1 MTTDNHG
8 QRKPRR
14 LSREVIYESSWMNL
28 YADKVAFPQGRIID
42 RHYFLDFKKEAV
54 AVLVENDDG
63 QILMIEAYRYTTD
76 TIEWEIPA
84 GGIEK
89 GESVLEAARREV
101 IEETGYDPSNM
112 EVIYT
117 FHPSNGISN
126 QVFHIAKCL
135 ATGPQG
141 EFDRNE
147 VKSVRWFTCDEV
159 RQLIKEK
166 KLRDGFSLTALL
178 LKLWHD
184 ALTQEM

>member
-63 QILMIEAYRYTTD
+63 QILMIEAYRYITD

-101 IEETGYDPSNM
+101 IEETGFD
-112 EVIYT
+112 ETETAVIYT

-135 ATGPQG
+135 ATGLQG
-141 EFDRNE
+141 EFDGNE
-147 VKSVRWFTCDEV
+147 VRSVRWFTCDEV
-159 RQLIKEK
+159 RQLIKKK
-166 KLRDGFSLTALL
+166 KLMDGFSLTALL
-178 LKLWHD
+178 LKLSHD